1 MAVTASDI
9 RNAADLLDG
18 PDHPHT
24 IRRSPDAVPDTWL
37 RAYAEV
43 GKSPAHLILQGAR
56 RFHGDAGPRRR
67 GAPTRRDHHVGGKP
81 RPGRCLSRDEYG
93 HTGRYRDAGTNP
105 FAKVS
110 RTRAFGAE
118 VVLEGRNLNECEGLV
133 SQLIEERGLSL
144 IHPYDNELVMT
155 GQGTAG
161 LEMLTDCDDLDAL
174 VVPIGGGGLI
184 GGIATIARDMRPNL
198 KIYGVQTELY
208 PTMKLAVAGKDIT
221 CGGETLAEGIAVKK
235 PGGVTKPVV
244 SNLVD
249 DILLVDEQSLEWA
262 VGSLIE
268 QQRVVSEGAGAAG
281 IAAIRQNPS
290 LFAGKKVGVVICGG
304 NIDPRLLA
312 SILNRNM
319 ASDGRLA
326 RLRIDISDEPGMLAA
341 ITASISRCGG
351 NIVEIYHQR
360 LFYDVPA
367 KLAKIDAVIETRG
380 PEHVDE
386 IIADLR
392 GSNFLVRQLKTVL
405 QASPPEQAIGV
416 RHLFPCLARRNRTA

>member
-1 MAVTASDI
+1 MTVSATDIQNASERLEGHIIRTPFVPAPALSGLLGCDI
-9 RNAADLLDG
+9 RLKLENLQ
-18 PDHPHT
+18 HT
-24 IRRSPDAVPDTWL
+24 SSFKAR
-37 RAYAEV
+37 
-43 GKSPAHLILQGAR
+43 GA
-56 RFHGDAGPRRR
+56 FIAMQALSDEARRR
-67 GAPTRRDHHVGGKP
+67 GVITM
-81 RPGRCLSRDEYG
+81 S
-93 HTGRYRDAGTNP
+93 AGNHAQAVAYHARQMGIPAVIVMPAQTP

-110 RTRAFGAE
+110 RTRAHGAE

-133 SQLIEERGLSL
+133 SRLIEERGLSL
-144 IHPYDNELVMT
+144 IHPYDDELVMM
-155 GQGTAG
+155 GQGSVG
-161 LEMLTDCDDLDAL
+161 LEMLSEDDTLEAL

-184 GGIATIARDMRPNL
+184 GGIATIALEMRPNIR
-198 KIYGVQTELY
+198 IYGVQTELY
-208 PTMKLAVAGKDIT
+208 PAMKLAVANKDIA

-235 PGGVTKPVV
+235 PGGVTRPVV
-244 SNLVD
+244 ADLVD
-249 DILLVDEQSLEWA
+249 DILLVNEQSLEWA

-268 QQRVVSEGAGAAG
+268 QQRIVAEGAGAAG
-281 IAAIRQNPS
+281 IAALYQHRAV
-290 LFAGKKVGVVICGG
+290 FAGKKVGAVICGG

-341 ITASISRCGG
+341 ITASIGRCGG

-386 IIADLR
+386 IITDLK
-392 GSNFLVRQLKTVL
+392 S
-405 QASPPEQAIGV
+405 ASFIVHQMDDSSGG
-416 RHLFPCLARRNRTA
+416 